1 MRLEWSL
8 RAARDL
14 EREYEYAAKHS
25 NPQNA
30 AALMGYIVSA
40 VEHLRMVPQA
50 GRAGRVANTRE
61 YVVQRTKLLLI
72 YRVRGD
78 ALRIERVYPAHRRA
92 PK

>member
-1 MRLEWSL
+1 
-8 RAARDL
+8 
-14 EREYEYAAKHS
+14 
-25 NPQNA
+25 
-30 AALMGYIVSA
+30 
-40 VEHLRMVPQA
+40 MVPLA